1 MLIMWETVNF
11 MGGVCMSEQDL
22 KQHRCCFTG
31 HRPEKLSL
39 SEKEIKLLLERAIDK
54 AIADGFVTF
63 ISGMAR
69 GTDMWAAEIVLMRK
83 KGNTDIHLIC
93 ASPFEGFEERWSNK
107 EQEKYRD
114 IIGQADL
121 VKYICKQYSRDCFQ
135 IRNEWMVDK
144 SSRVIA
150 VYNGE
155 PSGTG
160 NTVKYALKNGVEV
173 ENVLKNI

>member
-22 KQHRCCFTG
+22 KRHRCCFTG

-39 SEKEIKLLLERAIDK
+39 SEKEIKLLLKRAIDK

-83 KGNTDIHLIC
+83 KENADIHLIC
-93 ASPFEGFEERWSNK
+93 SSPFEGFEERWSNK

-114 IIGQADL
+114 IIEQADL

-173 ENVLKNI
+173 DNVLKNI